1 MDEQQEATSQTSGN
15 RATCVERLEEESGQ
29 LMQSIEWY
37 REKAISEPRLSGL
50 RVPDEKSGNCY
61 TSLGLQKVR
70 QISLLNEVE
79 SQIFLHETKT
89 CTKCDQF
96 LGTWKL
102 VSSEKFDDYM
112 KELGVGFATRKI
124 AGVAKPNVSISCN
137 GGNFT
142 IKTERSLKNTEI
154 SSRLEEEF
162 DETTTDARKVKSF
175 VTLDNGTLNH
185 VQRWDGKDTT
195 IKRKVEDG
203 KLIVQCVMN
212 NVVST
217 RIYEKA

>member
-1 MDEQQEATSQTSGN
+1 MCE
-15 RATCVERLEEESGQ
+15 
-29 LMQSIEWY
+29 
-37 REKAISEPRLSGL
+37 
-50 RVPDEKSGNCY
+50 
-61 TSLGLQKVR
+61 
-70 QISLLNEVE
+70 
-79 SQIFLHETKT
+79 
-89 CTKCDQF
+89 QF

-124 AGVAKPNVSISCN
+124 AGVAKPNVIISHN
-137 GGNFT
+137 GDNYT
-142 IKTERSLKNTEI
+142 IKTESSLKNTEI
-154 SSRLEEEF
+154 SFKLGEEF
-162 DETTTDARKVKSF
+162 DETTADDRKVKSV

-185 VQRWDGKDTT
+185 VQRWDGKETT

-203 KLIVQCVMN
+203 KLIVECVMN